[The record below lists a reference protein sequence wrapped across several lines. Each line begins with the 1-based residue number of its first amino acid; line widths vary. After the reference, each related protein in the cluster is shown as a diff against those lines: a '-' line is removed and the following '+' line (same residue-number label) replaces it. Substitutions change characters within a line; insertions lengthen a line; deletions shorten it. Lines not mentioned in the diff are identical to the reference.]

1 MTKLL
6 EALAPLIPKY
16 PIEIAG
22 HHLELRLDVNI
33 NKTKKGVKLQFIIGK
48 ATPQDPRKLQQLSNE
63 IGTELQKKFGNAG
76 LQIIA
81 DLENPYS
88 NVIGF
93 LLPLPSLAAYLMQH
107 VFESSMKQSAEP
119 EQAPDEVPEEVP
131 TPEPLPAVEQPP
143 TEEDEDLKEIM
154 MWRAGIYNLIK
165 NK

>member
-1 MTKLL
+1 MTNLL

-48 ATPQDPRKLQQLSNE
+48 SAPEDPRKLQDLSNE

-93 LLPLPSLAAYLMQH
+93 LLPLPSLANYLMKH
-107 VFESSMKQSAEP
+107 VFEISKEQPTDQDAQQDSEEEP
-119 EQAPDEVPEEVP
+119 IL
-131 TPEPLPAVEQPP
+131 EPLPAEEMPP
-143 TEEDEDLKEIM
+143 SEEDQDLKEVM
-154 MWRAGIYNLIK
+154 MWRAGLTDIVK
-165 NK
+165 KK